1 MRSSINDRL
10 GYPAHRHGLAPWVG
24 AVTPRGDGF
33 IRIRRS
39 VSVSAQA
46 LWRETAPP
54 D

>member
-1 MRSSINDRL
+1 MRNSITQTI
-10 GYPAHRHGLAPWVG
+10 GFPAHRHGLAPWVG
-24 AVTPRGDGF
+24 AVTPRVDGF